1 MKIKGAL
8 CANYVK
14 ITTFVCN
21 YQSVMDML
29 LKRKIDSYLQSWKTS
44 LGKKPLIV
52 NGARQI
58 GKTRSIEWFAKNN
71 YGHVVQ
77 INFVEQPKYKGIFD
91 DGFEVDSIIKNI
103 SLLNPDY
110 EFVANDTLLFFDE
123 LQACP
128 NCATALKF
136 FKIDGRYDV
145 ICSGSLMGIN
155 YREIESNSVGDKED
169 YEIHSMDFE
178 EFLWAKGYSEDF
190 VEGLYRHMHELKPF
204 SQLQLDVLFGLFRE
218 YVTLGGMPEVVNTYI
233 RNNNFSGTLELQRQ
247 LLKDYEEDITKYV
260 EGLDKAKVKAIYNH
274 ISTFLA
280 KENKRFQITKVARN
294 ARNRDYVGCVDWLA
308 DAGVINVCYCMNY
321 PELPLKGNYDP
332 KLYKIY
338 FKDTGLLIASLD
350 EEAQDDLRAN
360 KNLGTYKG
368 AIYENIVGDMLVKQG
383 YGLFYYS
390 SDKPALEM
398 DFFVRDADSLI
409 PVEVKAMDGATA
421 SLNNLLKDD
430 KYPDVK
436 YGIKL
441 GYKNVGFNGKFYT
454 FPYFLTFLLKRFV
467 AGRKK

>member
-1 MKIKGAL
+1 
-8 CANYVK
+8 
-14 ITTFVCN
+14 
-21 YQSVMDML
+21 MDML

-155 YREIESNSVGDKED
+155 YREIESNSVGYKED
-169 YEIHSMDFE
+169 YEMHSMDFE

-383 YGLFYYS
+383 YGLFYYI